1 MDGQAYDW
9 VKATREILLNQ
20 CSKLTV
26 DELNTEFNIGLK
38 SIKHT
43 LIHIAGCY
51 HAWLGSFIL
60 RKVDS
65 PLFTDQQIND
75 LDFGEIVAYFNEA
88 DIYVQQIL
96 DLTDKERTEIITRQ
110 IPWKVTE
117 AIHNNSAYQL
127 LVHSITH
134 EFHHKGQI
142 ISMLRLLGY
151 EVQSTDILN
160 I

>member
-96 DLTDKERTEIITRQ
+96 NLTDKERIEIITRQ

-117 AIHNNSAYQL
+117 SIHNNSAYQL

-142 ISMLRLLGY
+142 ISMLRLLGH